1 MNKNFTS
8 KLIIFFTLFAII
20 FITGIFS
27 YFYLDD
33 KVNDFCT
40 KIVTLIKKE
49 KAPTNTVI
57 ISIDEVST
65 KEVKWPWTRDL
76 FSDIFNFLEFE
87 GNAKAIVFQNLI
99 SYPDTYNPEKDFIFY
114 KNIRNNKKL
123 IAGYFPVN
131 SNIAGDILPSEY
143 YEMFTQK
150 KNLTITDKRTK
161 KNNFLYKGILNLP
174 KEYINSVKILGAS
187 ILSEDKDEILRSYMP
202 AIEFNNE
209 IYPSTSLS
217 AYALIT
223 GINEF
228 ELSDDFLCSTDNC
241 KSLKIPIIHKK
252 TKDYFDNTVN
262 GIYSELSWYVP
273 TAENYTHKT
282 YSAIDII
289 KSYRAL
295 KNGEIPLISPGE
307 FKDKN
312 VIIGLHA
319 DKKIWE
325 QMSETPILKRHADI
339 DIQATALDNMLCSKF
354 FQKKDVKSTIAIT
367 VIFSIFIILGF
378 KKFKYN
384 LFFASLLCL
393 IYFVYYLAELNTGN
407 IISPVTPIITIYSVT
422 ICKNIYII
430 LTTDKT
436 NEMLKRAM
444 GKYVS
449 KDVMKKVLTDLD
461 KLKLGGTRSVVTI
474 LFVDIRNFTKIAEE
488 LPPQEVT
495 SVLNEYFS
503 VIEPIIGKYNGII
516 NKYMGDGALVLF
528 GEPIKN
534 DFHALN
540 SIKCG
545 LEIIKKVQI
554 LKEKLLTEGKPK
566 IDIGIGVNTGEV
578 FAGNIGTE
586 ERFEYTVIGDNVNL
600 AYRIEAYNQ
609 VLKTQFLISEYTYK
623 YLKDKIDV
631 VKLSEVNIK
640 GKSKPI
646 DIYEVLKLKNEQ

>member
-1 MNKNFTS
+1 MNKNFSS
-8 KLIIFFTLFAII
+8 KLIIFFTLFAITL
-20 FITGIFS
+20 ITGIFS
-27 YFYLDD
+27 YVYIDD
-33 KVNDFCT
+33 KVNDFST
-40 KIVTLIKKE
+40 KIMTLIKRE
-49 KAPTNTVI
+49 KAPADTVI
-57 ISIDEVST
+57 ISIDEKST
-65 KEVKWPWTRDL
+65 QEIKWPWTRDL
-76 FSDIFNFLEFE
+76 FSDIFNFVEFE
-87 GNAKAIVFQNLI
+87 GNANAVVFQNLI
-99 SYPDTYNPEKDFIFY
+99 LHPDTYNPEKDFIFFESI
-114 KNIRNNKKL
+114 KKNKKL

-143 YEMFTQK
+143 YELFSQK
-150 KNLTITDKRTK
+150 KNVIITDKRTK
-161 KNNFLYKGILNLP
+161 KDNFTYKGILNLP
-174 KEYINSVKILGAS
+174 KEYINNVKILGAS

-202 AIEFNNE
+202 AIEFNDE
-209 IYPSTSLS
+209 IYPSTALS
-217 AYALIT
+217 AYALIK

-228 ELSDDFLCSTDNC
+228 ELTDDFLCSVDNC

-262 GIYSELSWYVP
+262 GIYSGISWYMP
-273 TAENYTHKT
+273 ISGNYTHKT
-282 YSAIDII
+282 YSAVDII

-295 KNGEIPLISPGE
+295 QNGETPLISPDE

-312 VIIGLHA
+312 VIIGLLA
-319 DKKIWE
+319 DKNIWE

-339 DIQATALDNMLCSKF
+339 DIQATALDNMLNSDF
-354 FQKKDVKSTIAIT
+354 IQKKDFNSTIAIT

-384 LFFASLLCL
+384 LIFASLLCL
-393 IYFVYYLAELNTGN
+393 IYFAYYLTELTAGN
-407 IISPVTPIITIYSVT
+407 VISPVTPIITIYSVT
-422 ICKNIYII
+422 IFKNIYTI

-449 KDVMKKVLTDLD
+449 KDVMKKVLSDLD

-534 DFHALN
+534 DLHALN

-554 LKEKLLTEGKPK
+554 LKEKLLSEGKPK

-609 VLKTQFLISEYTYK
+609 ILKTQFLISEYTYE

-631 VKLSEVNIK
+631 VKLSEVKIK

-646 DIYEVLKLKNEQ
+646 DIYEVLKLKNE